1 VSICVDLCKAS
12 LVSPNGKY
20 EARLQTDGNFVVYEG
35 ATVLWASGTDGKGT
49 GPYELRMQTDGNLV
63 LYDSTDIATWSTDTQ
78 GRGSGPYTLVMQD
91 DSNLVIYCNYDE
103 LGTGA
108 PIWSSIYGTE
118 STIRC

>member
-20 EARLQTDGNFVVYEG
+20 EARTQTDGNFVVYEG

-91 DSNLVIYCNYDE
+91 DKNLVIYCNYDV
-103 LGTGA
+103 LGAKA
-108 PIWSSIYGTE
+108 PIWSSFYGVF
-118 STIRC
+118 SPINC